1 MDYRYIEY
9 HQIVES
15 FVLGQL
21 VEVVQPSAEECPEC
35 QLQLRMK
42 QAFIKV
48 LREEMPE

>member
-21 VEVVQPSAEECPEC
+21 GEVAMPNVEECPDC
-35 QLQLRMK
+35 QLQFRIK
-42 QAFIKV
+42 QAFINV
-48 LREEMPE
+48 LREEMPQ